1 MKQSVISILS
11 LTLFLI
17 LGPQILALK
26 PPGSMSQ
33 SKPGA
38 TRVMKGPVI
47 TDVVVRGNVNT
58 AEQIIM
64 LAIGSRVGSEL
75 SQQQVAEDVTN
86 VYKLGYFQ
94 TPPRPSTERY
104 GAGIRLIYSV
114 IENPLVESI
123 SIKGNTLIP
132 SEIIQEEM
140 TTKVGSVLNIRQLY
154 EDLALISGLYRK
166 KGFIYSGIYN
176 PGKQVDIEGTHITI
190 RIKESKINKIAV
202 KGNKKTRDY
211 VIMRELLMEEGQIL
225 DRDKIGD
232 SLRNLRNLDYFE
244 LDQPDIVLNPDSG
257 DTDITLNL
265 KDIKTGTASFG
276 GGYSSVNGF
285 IGFIDATERNFRGKG
300 QAVRVKTQFGGE
312 QAYELAF
319 TEPYWKGKRQA
330 IGGSIFRTIIDRDD
344 IQNQALISRF
354 EERREGFSL
363 FTTLRQRKDESI
375 TYRFVDERIKTRVL
389 SGTPTNLFDDHQQ
402 SLGVTWIL
410 DKRDNFQYPTKGY
423 RHSVSF
429 STTGG
434 LLAGQNNFNKYS
446 YDYRQY
452 WKAKVVR
459 RGTVALRTKAG
470 WVQEIDGFIPYIDL
484 WSAGGSQSVRGYEDR
499 EFVGEKVWYT
509 NLEMRY
515 KLSEQFTAALFTDFG
530 SAWDTFGGFD
540 LRKSIGIGIRFKT
553 PLGPFRLDYA
563 KASDRSSGKI
573 HFGIGSMF

>member
-1 MKQSVISILS
+1 
-11 LTLFLI
+11 
-17 LGPQILALK
+17 
-26 PPGSMSQ
+26 
-33 SKPGA
+33 
-38 TRVMKGPVI
+38 
-47 TDVVVRGNVNT
+47 
-58 AEQIIM
+58 
-64 LAIGSRVGSEL
+64 
-75 SQQQVAEDVTN
+75 
-86 VYKLGYFQ
+86 
-94 TPPRPSTERY
+94 
-104 GAGIRLIYSV
+104 
-114 IENPLVESI
+114 
-123 SIKGNTLIP
+123 
-132 SEIIQEEM
+132 
-140 TTKVGSVLNIRQLY
+140 
-154 EDLALISGLYRK
+154 
-166 KGFIYSGIYN
+166 
-176 PGKQVDIEGTHITI
+176 
-190 RIKESKINKIAV
+190 
-202 KGNKKTRDY
+202 
-211 VIMRELLMEEGQIL
+211 
-225 DRDKIGD
+225 
-232 SLRNLRNLDYFE
+232 
-244 LDQPDIVLNPDSG
+244 
-257 DTDITLNL
+257 
-265 KDIKTGTASFG
+265 
-276 GGYSSVNGF
+276 
-285 IGFIDATERNFRGKG
+285 
-300 QAVRVKTQFGGE
+300 VKTQFGGE

-319 TEPYWKGKRQA
+319 TEPYWKGKKQA
-330 IGGSIFRTIIDRDD
+330 IGGSLFRTIIDRDD
-344 IQNQALISRF
+344 IQNQALVSRF

-389 SGTPTNLFDDHQQ
+389 SGAPTNLFDDHQQ

-452 WKAKVVR
+452 WKAKMVR